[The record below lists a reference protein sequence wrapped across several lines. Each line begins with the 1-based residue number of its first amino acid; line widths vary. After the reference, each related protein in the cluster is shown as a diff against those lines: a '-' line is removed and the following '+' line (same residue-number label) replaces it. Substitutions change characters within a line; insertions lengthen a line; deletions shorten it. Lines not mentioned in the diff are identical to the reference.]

1 MDRSIEKIHKLE
13 QKLNE
18 SKKSKALSSQIQ
30 FNTNKIQQKKDNNIQ
45 KYKIQRTY
53 LYDLKEERRE
63 SEQDERASDR
73 DK

>member
-30 FNTNKIQQKKDNNIQ
+30 FNSNKIQQKKDNNIQ
-45 KYKIQRTY
+45 KYKIRRTY

>member
-45 KYKIQRTY
+45 KYKIRRTF
-53 LYDLKEERRE
+53 LYNLKEERRE